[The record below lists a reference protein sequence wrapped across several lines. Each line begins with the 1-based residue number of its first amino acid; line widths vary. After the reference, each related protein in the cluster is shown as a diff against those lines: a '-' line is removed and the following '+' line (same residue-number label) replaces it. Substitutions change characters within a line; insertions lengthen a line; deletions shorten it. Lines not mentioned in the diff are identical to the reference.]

1 MSKFIFKNIIG
12 GLGVRRRG
20 GYKREEINPARDWKI
35 SIIFFV
41 ILSIA
46 AIAFNAYIYMK
57 INKGGFFITSG
68 KDEVL
73 IESINRSEL
82 ENVINFY
89 EIKEKK
95 FQENKSKKPDT
106 VDPSI

>member
-1 MSKFIFKNIIG
+1 MSKFTFKNFTG
-12 GLGVRRRG
+12 SLHFRRG
-20 GYKREEINPARDWKI
+20 NGYKREEINPRRDWTI
-35 SIIFFV
+35 FIIIFV

-46 AIAFNAYIYMK
+46 VIAFNAYIYMK
-57 INKGGFFITSG
+57 INKGGFFITSS
-68 KDEVL
+68 KDEIL
-73 IESINRSEL
+73 IESINRSDL

-106 VDPSI
+106 VDPSL